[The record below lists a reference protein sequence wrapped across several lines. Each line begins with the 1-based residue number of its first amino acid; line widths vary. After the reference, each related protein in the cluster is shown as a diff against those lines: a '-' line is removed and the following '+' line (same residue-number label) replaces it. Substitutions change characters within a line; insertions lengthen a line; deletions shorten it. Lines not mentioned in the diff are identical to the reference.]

1 MWLKADHRQW
11 ASADSR
17 DLCKQ
22 VSGNEEFVGVREAVV
37 GRGGTIDLIL
47 LMFDFNLRKVTV
59 TLL

>member
-1 MWLKADHRQW
+1 MW

-22 VSGNEEFVGVREAVV
+22 VSENGEFVGVREAVV
-37 GRGGTIDLIL
+37 GRGGKIDLIL
-47 LMFDFNLRKVTV
+47 LMFDFNLRKVNV